1 MPIPIRQ
8 QGCLVKIE
16 SVYGTDS
23 VPVVGSDGVRVTGF
37 LWGDQGMSY
46 AWENSRRDVVNA
58 SLFPNIPGAP
68 HGRIVEMDLR
78 WEVKGAGS
86 DIQVEAAPLI
96 RACGWAEVDGT
107 LKFTYTLALQPHD
120 SCTIYVYAGGYLFRI
135 VGCRGVLRWPH
146 VPGENGVM
154 HFAMKG
160 LLITDPVASA
170 ATVITSYD
178 ATAPIASVAYG
189 LTVGAFSPDV
199 IAAEFNQ
206 GSTLDRLDSLN
217 ATDGIREFDWAIAEP
232 MITLSN
238 KVPMTAGGIADTAT
252 YDPYADAKVP
262 TGRTIA
268 WTQGSTQF
276 NRVKMSAPG
285 CYVQIPKH
293 ANQQNYAGHDLTYRC
308 TDATTSIVTD

>member
-8 QGCLVKIE
+8 QGLLAKIE

-23 VPVVGSDGVRVTGF
+23 VPVVGTDGVRVTGF
-37 LWGDQGMSY
+37 IWGDQGNTY
-46 AWENSRRDVVNA
+46 AWENARRDVVNS
-58 SLFPNIPGAP
+58 SLYPNIPGVA
-68 HGRIVEMDLR
+68 HGRMVEMDLR

-86 DIQVEAAPLI
+86 DIPPEAAPLI
-96 RACGWAEVDGT
+96 RACGFSETDGVNMW
-107 LKFTYTLALQPHD
+107 TYSLALQPHD
-120 SCTIYVYAGGYLFRI
+120 SCTIYVYSGGFLYKY

-154 HFAMKG
+154 NFSMKG
-160 LLITDPVASA
+160 LMVSDPVASA
-170 ATVITSYD
+170 ATTITSYD

-189 LTVGAFSPDV
+189 LTVGSWSPDC

-206 GSTLDRLDSLN
+206 GATLDRLDSLN

-232 MITLSN
+232 MVTLSA

-268 WTQGSTQF
+268 WAQGSTQY
-276 NRVKMSAPG
+276 NRVRLNAPG
-285 CYVQIPKH
+285 AYVQIPKH
-293 ANQQNYAGHDLTYRC
+293 ANEQNYAAWDLSYRLTDSTTYIRF
-308 TDATTSIVTD
+308 D